1 MLCIALLALALSIA
15 PAGAQNLL
23 RNGSFEGPTAE
34 NVPESWSF
42 HDFTGDGMA
51 TGEVVGRARVGE
63 RCLKLKA
70 PVFPADFTTYCRPID
85 VSDLQGQELI
95 FSCFFRTVEHPQAQ
109 VTLVTYAESFTE
121 REFATQELL
130 SEAHPL
136 GESKDW
142 LHYATHLTVPP
153 GARDLV
159 VLLRVL
165 GGGEAFYDGAAVR
178 VVGSELEVELEDAG
192 TLVELPRERTVRCRL
207 RNVTGRAMPVR
218 LEIDAREPDGDHRH
232 EAAECTLEPGQ
243 AQTLERR
250 YAFDFRKP
258 HHLQV
263 MVLGDELDEVHQ
275 AWEREVSGL
284 VEARIVEPA
293 FRSAVLS
300 TVPSEQVV
308 VEGRINAVEE
318 IARRAEL
325 SARLMGTGEQA
336 RDVEFLSDEGITG
349 PWRLTLSTE
358 GMLTENYLVDVTATV
373 GRDEHTLSLPLVRE
387 PFAEAEVTY
396 DAHHRLW
403 VNGRPEFPLGL
414 YRVVNEDDL
423 PTVAEAGF
431 GFVITPSRS
440 VSYRYFDSARDA
452 GLHVAI
458 WSPALDG
465 LFWRNITD
473 SYRGRQ
479 TLLGWYGIH
488 LPDTQSVTTQVLEQA
503 YVYSTSGPYQAIAQ
517 MDAHHPVMLA
527 LRPNATMEGFAQVAD
542 IVLAWSEPVPR
553 WPLITVTESV
563 QMARDAVDD
572 RKPVWAAIQTG
583 GYGWSDDRGLTRLD
597 DSRPPTP
604 AEFRAMV
611 YLALSAGADGLVYH
625 SWSLPAR
632 GDWPSW
638 RLQRDSPELW
648 QAVKDT
654 NRELTWLAPM
664 LLEAD
669 PEPVGLEYEC
679 PVQMAAWE
687 YEGARYVVAVNAED
701 TTAAMVFGIGAT
713 PGAEVEVLFERR
725 KVVATAAGEIGDV
738 FEPYAV
744 HIYRLGGE

>member
-1 MLCIALLALALSIA
+1 MLCIALLAVALCIV

-42 HDFTGDGMA
+42 HDFTGDEMA

-70 PVFPADFTTYCRPID
+70 PVFPADFTAYCRPID
-85 VSDLQGQELI
+85 VSDLQGRELI

-121 REFATQELL
+121 REFVTQELL
-130 SEAHPL
+130 SESHPL
-136 GESKDW
+136 GESRDW

-159 VLLRVL
+159 VLLRAL
-165 GGGEAFYDGAAVR
+165 GGGEVFYDGAAVR
-178 VVGSELEVELEDAG
+178 VVGSELEVELEEAG
-192 TLVELPRERTVRCRL
+192 TLLELPRERTVRCRL
-207 RNVTGRAMPVR
+207 RNVTGREMPVR
-218 LEIDAREPDGDHRH
+218 LEIDAREPEGDRRRESA
-232 EAAECTLEPGQ
+232 EATLGPGE

-263 MVLGDELDEVHQ
+263 MVLGDEPDEVHQ
-275 AWEREVSGL
+275 AWEREVPGL
-284 VEARIVEPA
+284 VQARIVEPA

-308 VEGRINAVEE
+308 VEGRINAVEG

-325 SARLMGTGEQA
+325 RARLMGTGEEA
-336 RDVEFLSDEGITG
+336 RDPEFLSDEGIAG

-358 GMLTENYLVDVTATV
+358 GMLTENYLVNVTAVV

-387 PFAEAEVTY
+387 PFAEAEVAY
-396 DAHHRLW
+396 DAEHRLW
-403 VNGRPEFPLGL
+403 VNGQVQFPLGV
-414 YRVVNEDDL
+414 YRVVDEDDL
-423 PTVAEAGF
+423 PGVAGAGF

-479 TLLGWYGIH
+479 TLLGWCGIH
-488 LPDTQSVTTQVLEQA
+488 LPDTQSVTTQTLAQS
-503 YVYSTSGPYQAIAQ
+503 YVHSTSGPYPAIAQ

-527 LRPNATMEGFAQVAD
+527 LRPNATMEEFAQVAD

-553 WPLITVTESV
+553 WPLISVAESV

-572 RKPVWAAIQTG
+572 RKPVWAVIQTA
-583 GYGWSDDRGLTRLD
+583 GYGWSDDLRLAKPE

-638 RLQRDSPELW
+638 RLQRDAPELW
-648 QAVKDT
+648 EAVQET
-654 NRELTWLAPM
+654 NRELTWLAPI

-669 PEPVGLEYEC
+669 PEPVTLEYEC
-679 PVQMAAWE
+679 PVRMAAWE
-687 YEGARYVVAVNAED
+687 HDGARYVIAVNAED
-701 TTAAMVFGIGAT
+701 TTAAMVFDIGAT
-713 PGAEVEVLFERR
+713 PESDVEVLFERR
-725 KVVATAAGEIGDV
+725 RVEATAAGEVGDV

-744 HIYRLGGE
+744 HIYRVGGE